1 MLTSK
6 RPIKGPRNIGRRT
19 NEADTVTEI
28 CSGRLSRRG
37 ALGALAGVA
46 TAAIWARP
54 GFAAPAINIGKG
66 QFRRIRFT
74 NPRLQEKLDVVYWVD
89 GQYVPEALDEVSA
102 ILRDWR
108 AELVKPY
115 HEKVIDVLAAVHR
128 KLDTAEPF
136 EVVSGYRSP
145 QTNAAMRQNRSG
157 VARNSYHTRAMAVDL
172 KLKGRSIRQV
182 AGAGKA
188 LCGGGV
194 GTYSRSGFVHLDCGP
209 VRAWGA

>member
-6 RPIKGPRNIGRRT
+6 GPLKWPRDNGRRT
-19 NEADTVTEI
+19 NEADIVTEI

-37 ALGALAGVA
+37 AIAALAGV
-46 TAAIWARP
+46 TAAIWASP
-54 GFAAPAINIGKG
+54 GLAAPAINIGKG

-115 HEKVIDVLAAVHR
+115 HENVIDVLAAVHR

-145 QTNAAMRQNRSG
+145 QTNAAMRRNRSG

-172 KLKGRSIRQV
+172 KLKGRSIRQI

-209 VRAWGA
+209 VRSWGA